1 MEEFCLFFES
11 RASLQTTNTENMF
24 VDEQRFGKS
33 CNHVHV
39 RISQLCSCSCLCSN
53 FLSLAP
59 LSNLVFLSNPWK
71 NFFYF
76 FESRASLQTANTE
89 NMFVDE
95 QRFGKSC
102 VHVRVRISHLC
113 SSSCLCSNFLSLA
126 PLSNLVSLSNPWKN
140 FFYFFESRAS
150 LQTANAESMFVDEQ
164 RFGKSCVHV
173 RVQISHLCSCSFLC
187 SNFLSL
193 APLSNL
199 VFLSNLWKNF
209 FPFFKSRA
217 SLQTA
222 NAESMFVDE
231 QRFGKSCV
239 HVLVQISHLCSCS
252 CSCLCSNFLSL
263 APLSNLVFLS
273 NPWKNFVYFLNPGLL
288 CKQQTPRTCS
298 SMNNDLEKVVIMF
311 MFEFPN
317 CVLVLVCVRIS
328 YPWPL
333 FQI

>member
-1 MEEFCLFFES
+1 
-11 RASLQTTNTENMF
+11 MF

-113 SSSCLCSNFLSLA
+113 SCSCLCSNFLSLA

-140 FFYFFESRAS
+140 FVYFLNLGLLCKHQTPRTCSSTNNDLEKVVFMFVLEFPICVLVLVLFKFLILGVSFKSSVSFKSMEEFCLFFESRAS
-150 LQTANAESMFVDEQ
+150 LQTANTENMFIDEQ
-164 RFGKSCVHV
+164 RFGKSCNHVHV
-173 RVQISHLCSCSFLC
+173 RISQL
-187 SNFLSL
+187 
-193 APLSNL
+193 
-199 VFLSNLWKNF
+199 
-209 FPFFKSRA
+209 
-217 SLQTA
+217 
-222 NAESMFVDE
+222 
-231 QRFGKSCV
+231 
-239 HVLVQISHLCSCS
+239 CS

-273 NPWKNFVYFLNPGLL
+273 NPWKNFVYFLNLGLL

-298 SMNNDLEKVVIMF
+298 LTNNDLEKVVIMF
-311 MFEFPN
+311 VFEFPI